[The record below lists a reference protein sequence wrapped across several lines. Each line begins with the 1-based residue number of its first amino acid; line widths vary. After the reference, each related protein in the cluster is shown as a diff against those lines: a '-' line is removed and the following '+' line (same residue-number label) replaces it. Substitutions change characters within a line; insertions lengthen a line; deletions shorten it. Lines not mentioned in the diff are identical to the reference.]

1 MKYNWPVLLVL
12 TLTPCLQQN
21 RGPGFIKG
29 TRSFEATVA
38 GRQAVL
44 GPRLDSGVCWA
55 PFGRGSRVQSSRAPC
70 LPARDPQGGG
80 DLWPRGTRAVVGGGG
95 QVALRLQ
102 GVKKSAPTA

>member
-1 MKYNWPVLLVL
+1 MKCNWPVLLVL

-21 RGPGFIKG
+21 RRPGFSKG
-29 TRSFEATVA
+29 MWSFEAMVA

-44 GPRLDSGVCWA
+44 GPRLDSRVCWA
-55 PFGRGSRVQSSRAPC
+55 PLGRGSRVQSSWAPC

-95 QVALRLQ
+95 RVALSLQ
-102 GVKKSAPTA
+102 GVKESAPTA